1 MTAMET
7 CRRSLIQNEQFGSE
21 DSEDEDG
28 SDEEEF
34 VTDVDE
40 EEDGLLPA
48 L

>member
-1 MTAMET
+1 MAAMET
-7 CRRSLIQNEQFGSE
+7 CRRSLIKDKESGSE

-34 VTDVDE
+34 DTDVDE
-40 EEDGLLPA
+40 EDELLPA